1 MITNYENPMQV
12 KFLDFDATLEYGE
25 PYWTGGIAYSDFIIC
40 GCCGVLCDIEEL
52 YEEFE
57 ENKEEFLALGIE
69 EPIVVY
75 KEWVDISDSILD

>member
-40 GCCGVLCDIEEL
+40 GCCGAIIGIDDIMDD
-52 YEEFE
+52 YE

-69 EPIVVY
+69 EPIVAY
-75 KEWVDISDSILD
+75 KEWIDISGSILG